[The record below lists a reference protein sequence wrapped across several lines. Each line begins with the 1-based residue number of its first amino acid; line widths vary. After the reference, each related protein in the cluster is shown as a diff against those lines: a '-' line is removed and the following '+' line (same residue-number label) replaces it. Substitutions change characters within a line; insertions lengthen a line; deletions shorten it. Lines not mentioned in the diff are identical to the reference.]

1 MHPHSNGFDSDW
13 DWQPPRTSHQL
24 TLLLSQRMAAQL
36 QAVAHDLELATDECA
51 LLLLRETLWRH
62 YHMMQ
67 HI

>member
-1 MHPHSNGFDSDW
+1 
-13 DWQPPRTSHQL
+13 
-24 TLLLSQRMAAQL
+24 
-36 QAVAHDLELATDECA
+36 LELATDECA